1 MEISVDKSYYN
12 DVYMGKEYD
21 DIDRCLK
28 RAADIIDGMIIVP
41 IATET
46 QLEAYKKAVCA
57 EAEYIA
63 NCGGTSDINEG
74 KGAASFS
81 LGKFSYSSGSSGGSS
96 AGISGEVSDLA
107 VMYLDK
113 AGLLYRGLG

>member
-1 MEISVDKSYYN
+1 MAISVDSSYYY

-28 RAADIIDGMIIVP
+28 RAADIIDSMIIVEP
-41 IATET
+41 VTEMQIT
-46 QLEAYKKAVCA
+46 AYKKAVCA

-96 AGISGEVSDLA
+96 AGISDKASTLA

>member
-1 MEISVDKSYYN
+1 MAISVDSSYYY
-12 DVYMGKEYD
+12 DVYGGEEYD

-28 RAADIIDGMIIVP
+28 RGADIIDGMIIVEP
-41 IATET
+41 VTEMQIT
-46 QLEAYKKAVCA
+46 AYKKAVCA

-63 NCGGTSDINEG
+63 NCGGTSDIN
-74 KGAASFS
+74 KGNSAASFS
-81 LGKFSYSSGSSGGSS
+81 LGKFSYSSGGSGDSS
-96 AGISGEVSDLA
+96 AGISGKTSDLA

>member
-1 MEISVDKSYYN
+1 MAISVDKSYYN

-41 IATET
+41 ITTEP
-46 QLEAYKKAVCA
+46 QIEAYKNAVCA

-74 KGAASFS
+74 NSAASFS

-96 AGISGEVSDLA
+96 AGISSKTSTLA
-107 VMYLDK
+107 LMYLDK

>member
-1 MEISVDKSYYN
+1 MAISVDIGYYY
-12 DVYMGKEYD
+12 DVYGGEEYD

-28 RAADIIDGMIIVP
+28 RGADIIDSMIIVEP
-41 IATET
+41 VTEMQIT
-46 QLEAYKKAVCA
+46 AYKKAVCA

-63 NCGGTSDINEG
+63 NCGGASDINEG
-74 KGAASFS
+74 NSAASFS
-81 LGKFSYSSGSSGGSS
+81 LGRFSYSSGSSGGSS
-96 AGISGEVSDLA
+96 AGISGKASTLA

>member
-1 MEISVDKSYYN
+1 MITVEPVTEIQ
-12 DVYMGKEYD
+12 
-21 DIDRCLK
+21 I
-28 RAADIIDGMIIVP
+28 
-41 IATET
+41 T
-46 QLEAYKKAVCA
+46 AYKKAVCA

-74 KGAASFS
+74 NSAASFS

-96 AGISGEVSDLA
+96 AGISDKASDLA